1 MRRIR
6 FLPVL
11 ILSHL
16 IPTVAKAEDSIA
28 ISVAKPDD
36 SGVLVHEVRSPY
48 QAKPTRLRVL
58 LPDPVEKG
66 RTYPVVYILPV
77 EAGTE
82 NRYGDGLAEIQ
93 KQELHK
99 KHRAIFAAPTFSH
112 LPWYADHPTDPALR
126 QEGYFLNVIVP
137 FVDKTYPVRGK
148 SEERHLLGFSKSGWG
163 AWSLLLRYPERFGKA
178 AAWDAPLMMDGPGK
192 YGSGPIFGTKENFA
206 KYRITTLL
214 ADRADRFR
222 SGKRLLLLGAGNF
235 QSEHEQAHTLMNRLK
250 IDHDYAD
257 GPVRK
262 HDWHSGWVKHAVE
275 RLLAE

>member
-1 MRRIR
+1 MQRIR

-11 ILSHL
+11 ILGHL
-16 IPTVAKAEDSIA
+16 IPTAAKAEDSVA
-28 ISVAKPDD
+28 ISIAKPDD

-48 QAKPTRLRVL
+48 QAKPTQLRVL

-66 RTYPVVYILPV
+66 RTYPIVYVLPV

-82 NRYGDGLAEIQ
+82 SRYGDGLTEIQ
-93 KQELHK
+93 KQGLHK

-126 QEGYFLNVIVP
+126 QESYFLNVIVP
-137 FVDKTYPVRGK
+137 FVDKTYPVRAK
-148 SEERHLLGFSKSGWG
+148 AEERHLLGFSKSGWG
-163 AWSLLLRYPERFGKA
+163 AWSLLLRHPERFGKA

-192 YGSGPIFGTKENFA
+192 YGSGAIFGTKENFA

-214 ADRADRFR
+214 ADRADRIR

-235 QSEHEQAHTLMNRLK
+235 QSEHEQAHALLKRLK
-250 IDHDYAD
+250 IDHDYTD

-262 HDWHSGWVKHAVE
+262 HDWHSGWVKDAVE